1 LEEPGGVQGAT
12 NTDSSAKRAPGLCA
26 PVSRWSGRGSTAR
39 SQSEPVLLGQ
49 ERRKIGDRAP
59 VKV

>member
-1 LEEPGGVQGAT
+1 MEEPGEVQGAT
-12 NTDSSAKRAPGLCA
+12 NRDSSAKRAPGLCA
-26 PVSRWSGRGSTAR
+26 PVSWWSGRVWTVR
-39 SQSEPVLLGQ
+39 SQSGPLLLGQ